1 MNEILNIQLNIQ
13 LNSFGVDEF
22 EKSNWFHVQHF
33 LIGFLTVG
41 TSLCF
46 KASWKGKVEIV
57 KNVRRHMEIGKY
69 RVTQHK
75 VEFLRILLNYA

>member
-13 LNSFGVDEF
+13 LNSLGVDEI
-22 EKSNWFHVQHF
+22 EISNRFHVQHF
-33 LIGFLTVG
+33 LKGFLTVG

-57 KNVRRHMEIGKY
+57 KICGDIWKLENTGLPDTKWTI
-69 RVTQHK
+69 
-75 VEFLRILLNYA
+75 